1 MNKIKLLLKEES
13 VEYSNSKIKSS
24 VDIVNLLKSTEQIDL
39 LPEEHIYLI
48 CLNTKNNVI
57 CYSQVAMGGIDNCI
71 IDLKTIFKTVL
82 LANASRFIL
91 VHNHPSGDPTPSGV
105 DIKVTS
111 RLQEACKL
119 MSLELLDHVVISG
132 DRYASCMNEMS
143 KINTEKGV

>member
-13 VEYSNSKIKSS
+13 VEYSDSKIKSS
-24 VDIVNLLKSTEQIDL
+24 VDIVNLLKSVEQIDL

-57 CYSQVAMGGIDNCI
+57 CYSQVAMGGIDNCV

-91 VHNHPSGDPTPSGV
+91 VHNHPSGDPTPSRN
-105 DIKVTS
+105 DIKITN
-111 RLQEACKL
+111 RLIDASKV
-119 MSLELLDHVVISG
+119 MGLEFLDHIIISKNN
-132 DRYASCMNEMS
+132 YASVMNNIM
-143 KINTEKGV
+143 KGGE

>member
-24 VDIVNLLKSTEQIDL
+24 VDIVNLLKSTEQINL

-91 VHNHPSGDPTPSGV
+91 VHNHPSGDPTPSRN
-105 DIKVTS
+105 DIKITN
-111 RLQEACKL
+111 RLIDASKI
-119 MSLELLDHVVISG
+119 MNLEFLDHIIISKNN
-132 DRYASCMNEMS
+132 YASVMNSIM
-143 KINTEKGV
+143 KGGE

>member
-39 LPEEHIYLI
+39 LPEEHTYLI

-91 VHNHPSGDPTPSGV
+91 VHNHPSGDPTPSRN
-105 DIKVTS
+105 DIKITN
-111 RLQEACKL
+111 RLIDASKV
-119 MSLELLDHVVISG
+119 MGLEFLDHIIISKNN
-132 DRYASCMNEMS
+132 YASVMNNIM
-143 KINTEKGV
+143 KGGE

>member
-24 VDIVNLLKSTEQIDL
+24 VDVVNLLKSTEQINL

-82 LANASRFIL
+82 LANAGRFIL
-91 VHNHPSGDPTPSGV
+91 VHNHPSGDPTPSRN
-105 DIKVTS
+105 DIQITNRLIDASKV
-111 RLQEACKL
+111 
-119 MSLELLDHVVISG
+119 MGLEFLDHIIISKNN
-132 DRYASCMNEMS
+132 YASVMNNIM
-143 KINTEKGV
+143 KGGE